1 MSYHRY
7 TSLLTIPLHNWEEFY
22 KHNGTGLFTD
32 YVWPLS
38 SILNSLFVC
47 RRERE
52 RYRQGDRERNRER
65 LREAERDRYKKTE
78 VETEKKR

>member
-7 TSLLTIPLHNWEEFY
+7 PSLLTIPLHNREEFY

-38 SILNSLFVC
+38 SILNSLLSAEE
-47 RRERE
+47 RERE
-52 RYRQGDRERNRER
+52 IQTGRQREKQ
-65 LREAERDRYKKTE
+65 REAERDRYKKTE